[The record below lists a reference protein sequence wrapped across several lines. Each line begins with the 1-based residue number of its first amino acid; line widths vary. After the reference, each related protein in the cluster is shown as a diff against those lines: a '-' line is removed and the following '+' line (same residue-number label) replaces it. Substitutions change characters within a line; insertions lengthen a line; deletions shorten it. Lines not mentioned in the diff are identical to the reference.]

1 VEKITEISG
10 AKVREW
16 MGVAGDVEWDRLSG
30 LTFPGVFAMAA
41 MMHMDRYGTSRDDLC
56 RVAVKNHANGSYN
69 PKAHLRRRI
78 DLDRTRTAPMVSY
91 PLNLFDCCVNSSGAA
106 VLIVCRPDRADRYTS
121 RPVWVLGM
129 GSATDHPNIALRP
142 DPAGFEATRVAA
154 RRAYGEAGIGPAD
167 VDVAEV
173 HDCFTI
179 AEIMAYEDLGF
190 CRPGEGGRLI
200 GEGRTLLSGDI
211 PVNPSGGLKSKG
223 HPIGATGAAQIY
235 EIAHQLRGDV
245 IGPERQVKDAR
256 VGLTHNMGGFG
267 ATATVNLFGV

>member
-1 VEKITEISG
+1 
-10 AKVREW
+10 
-16 MGVAGDVEWDRLSG
+16 
-30 LTFPGVFAMAA
+30 
-41 MMHMDRYGTSRDDLC
+41 
-56 RVAVKNHANGSYN
+56 
-69 PKAHLRRRI
+69 
-78 DLDRTRTAPMVSY
+78 
-91 PLNLFDCCVNSSGAA
+91 

-142 DPAGFEATRVAA
+142 DPTGFETTRVAA